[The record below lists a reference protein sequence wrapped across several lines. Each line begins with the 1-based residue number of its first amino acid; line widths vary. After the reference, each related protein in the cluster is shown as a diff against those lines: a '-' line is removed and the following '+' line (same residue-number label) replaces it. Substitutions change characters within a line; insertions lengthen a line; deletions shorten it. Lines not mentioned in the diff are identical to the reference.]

1 MKEIIKFPDGS
12 EIVKYE
18 HGVAIICDK
27 ETVSITKT
35 QAWPVFVQ
43 LSGVKIRG
51 EWKMNKEIG
60 NKKKFESRIR
70 KEFSEEWRAEKV
82 WVQI

>member
-18 HGVAIICDK
+18 YGVAIICDN
-27 ETVSITKT
+27 ETISITKT

-43 LSGVKIRG
+43 LTGVKIRG
-51 EWKMNKEIG
+51 E
-60 NKKKFESRIR
+60 
-70 KEFSEEWRAEKV
+70 
-82 WVQI
+82 